1 MERWVA
7 SDDADAPAAVG
18 DALGAEGFAL
28 NRYRLPP
35 GTGLPS
41 GLHTHLD
48 QEEVFYV
55 LAGELRFE
63 TLEGDVS
70 VEAGEAIRFAPGE
83 YQTGANAS
91 DSEAL
96 VLAVGAPQESEEVR
110 VPLDCP
116 DCGETGLEPDWDE
129 RREEVLL
136 ACPACGD
143 EHRTE
148 GCPDC
153 GREELRVAADDD
165 ETLVRCP
172 DCGAE
177 RAEPVWT

>member
-1 MERWVA
+1 MHHWGTERP
-7 SDDADAPAAVG
+7 ADRAAIA

-28 NRYRLPP
+28 NRYRLPSD
-35 GTGLPS
+35 GGLPS

-48 QEEVFYV
+48 QEEVFVV
-55 LAGELRFE
+55 LSGELRFE
-63 TLEGDVS
+63 TLEGAVI
-70 VEAGEAIRFAPGE
+70 VETGEAVRFAPGE
-83 YQTGANAS
+83 YQTGSNAG
-91 DSEAL
+91 EETAV
-96 VLAVGAPQESEEVR
+96 VLAVGAPRESEAVR

-116 DCGETGLEPDWDE
+116 DCGEMGLEPGWDE
-129 RREEVLL
+129 RREAVLL
-136 ACPACGD
+136 RCPSCGG

-153 GREELRVAADDD
+153 GRDELRVAPAGSG

-177 RAEPVWT
+177 RAEPAWK